1 MFDINKFKEIDKLLK
16 KSQNSGKIVA
26 ISKNHPLESVL
37 EAIKHGVNI
46 FGENRVQEAQEK
58 FSKIKSTNSK
68 IELHLTGPLQSN
80 KVKTAISLFDVFH
93 TLDREKLANE
103 FFKSA
108 NYLYPFG
115 ILVLKKIKK
124 TTREN
129 AEKEFF
135 FDVDSLTK
143 DYMSFMRQNGVINQ
157 SFFKGTFI
165 GDDLNFYNEIRA
177 TIETTISETKK
188 N

>member
-1 MFDINKFKEIDKLLK
+1 MKKFIIIFLLIA
-16 KSQNSGKIVA
+16 N
-26 ISKNHPLESVL
+26 PLQAE
-37 EAIKHGVNI
+37 
-46 FGENRVQEAQEK
+46 
-58 FSKIKSTNSK
+58 K
-68 IELHLTGPLQSN
+68 IERLGFYNLQEILQDDNLTYKIIKGC
-80 KVKTAISLFDVFH
+80 VSLNSAVTEIIKEEHPD
-93 TLDREKLANE
+93 LANE

-115 ILVLKKIKK
+115 ILVLKKIKNI
-124 TTREN
+124 TRQA

-135 FDVDSLTK
+135 FGVDNLTN

-165 GDDLNFYNEIRA
+165 GDDLNFCNEIRA
-177 TIETTISETKK
+177 AIETTISETKK

>member
-1 MFDINKFKEIDKLLK
+1 MKRLIIIFFFICT
-16 KSQNSGKIVA
+16 
-26 ISKNHPLESVL
+26 PLYAE
-37 EAIKHGVNI
+37 
-46 FGENRVQEAQEK
+46 
-58 FSKIKSTNSK
+58 K
-68 IELHLTGPLQSN
+68 IERLGFYNLQEILEDDTLTYKIIKGC
-80 KVKTAISLFDVFH
+80 VSLNSAV
-93 TLDREKLANE
+93 TEIIKEKHPDLANE

-165 GDDLNFYNEIRA
+165 GDDLNFCNEIRA
-177 TIETTISETKK
+177 AIETTISETKK

>member
-1 MFDINKFKEIDKLLK
+1 MKRLIIIFFFICT
-16 KSQNSGKIVA
+16 
-26 ISKNHPLESVL
+26 PLYAE
-37 EAIKHGVNI
+37 
-46 FGENRVQEAQEK
+46 
-58 FSKIKSTNSK
+58 K
-68 IELHLTGPLQSN
+68 IERLGFYNLQEILEDDTLTYKIIKGC
-80 KVKTAISLFDVFH
+80 VSLNSAVTEIIKEEHPD
-93 TLDREKLANE
+93 LANE

-143 DYMSFMRQNGVINQ
+143 DYMSFMRQNGGINQ

-165 GDDLNFYNEIRA
+165 GDDLNFCNEIRA
-177 TIETTISETKK
+177 AIETTISETKK